1 MGVLIGI
8 LRTIILLGAVQGLIL
23 CGLLYFS
30 KNARLPGRLLSALLF
45 LMSLACL
52 YLCGV
57 EGNWFGGSLLL
68 TLFSDVVPM
77 IIVMPM
83 GPLIYFYIRA
93 YLEPDFR
100 LTLRRKRHF
109 LPVIIDVVPQLVAAV
124 FIIGV
129 LLRVLPNKPGPVGV
143 FIDQYNVYAD
153 IPRWLSVTIYLSLS
167 ARYLASRPRI
177 TWLRLF
183 VRVFLAFQAIWL
195 VYLVPYVIPR
205 YTDFVLNTFDWY
217 PLYVPLA
224 IIIYWLGIKGYIMAQ
239 REAGLPVIPSPP
251 LTRTSQPLSPATVD
265 QAIPLLKKAM
275 EEDKVYLDPALNLQT
290 LATHIGLPAKTVSAV
305 LNQHLDKSFNE
316 YVNEYRVEAFK
327 QKLQDPA
334 TEHLTIVGVAFE
346 CGFNSQ
352 PTFQRVFKELTG
364 KSPTEY
370 RKNNSQIRI

>member
-57 EGNWFGGSLLL
+57 EGNWFGGSLVL
-68 TLFSDVVPM
+68 TLLSNVVPM

-129 LLRVLPNKPGPVGV
+129 LLRVLPNKPGPVGA
-143 FIDQYNVYAD
+143 FIDEYNVYAD

-167 ARYLASRPRI
+167 ARYLAGRPRI

-183 VRVFLAFQAIWL
+183 ARVFLAFQAIWL

-316 YVNEYRVEAFK
+316 YLNEYRVEAFK

>member
-57 EGNWFGGSLLL
+57 EGNWFGGSLVL
-68 TLFSDVVPM
+68 TLLSNVVPM

-100 LTLRRKRHF
+100 LTRRRKRHF

-129 LLRVLPNKPGPVGV
+129 LLRVLPNKPGPVGA
-143 FIDQYNVYAD
+143 FIDEYNVYAD

-167 ARYLASRPRI
+167 ARYLAGRPRVP
-177 TWLRLF
+177 WLRLF

>member
-57 EGNWFGGSLLL
+57 EGNWFGGSLVL
-68 TLFSDVVPM
+68 TLLSNVVPM

-100 LTLRRKRHF
+100 LTRRRKRHF

-129 LLRVLPNKPGPVGV
+129 LLRILPNKPGPAGA
-143 FIDQYNVYAD
+143 FIDEYNVYAD

-167 ARYLASRPRI
+167 ARYLAGRPRI

-316 YVNEYRVEAFK
+316 YLNEYRVEAFK